1 MGWSLRV
8 RLRRFDLVNL
18 VFLKLIL
25 LFQEDSDSS
34 GDGVRPPRRL
44 RPLAV
49 QTGPVEA
56 EPVAA
61 GDLEPEPAEIDL
73 AGAVVKVLWASMG
86 VLYLLLFQEEVE
98 DPGAV
103 VDFPEVGSKV

>member
-1 MGWSLRV
+1 MGRSLRV

-18 VFLKLIL
+18 VFLNLIL

-49 QTGPVEA
+49 QAQPVEA
-56 EPVAA
+56 EP
-61 GDLEPEPAEIDL
+61 EPDEIDL
-73 AGAVVKVLWASMG
+73 AGAVVKVLCGPQW
-86 VLYLLLFQEEVE
+86 LFCTCFCFRKRWKNLELLPTSLR
-98 DPGAV
+98 
-103 VDFPEVGSKV
+103 

>member
-1 MGWSLRV
+1 M
-8 RLRRFDLVNL
+8 NL

-34 GDGVRPPRRL
+34 GGGGRPQRRL

-49 QTGPVEA
+49 QAGPVEA
-56 EPVAA
+56 EPEPAET
-61 GDLEPEPAEIDL
+61 LEPEPAEIDL

-86 VLYLLLFQEEVE
+86 VFVLASVS
-98 DPGAV
+98 GR
-103 VDFPEVGSKV
+103 GG